1 MSKTRSKSE
10 EKRLQILSAAKDLF
24 CAQGFTAISMDMIAK
39 EAGVS
44 KQTVYS
50 HFGNKDE
57 LFTAAI
63 EQKCVSLKFSE
74 IQLRE
79 DISAREVITLI
90 SRSFSQMI
98 LSEDAMQVHRA
109 SVSEAYTNP
118 TVARLFY
125 ATGPMQ
131 VIEQVAKILRS
142 LDESGKLKVEE
153 PRMASVQLLKMLQG
167 EARME
172 AEYNIEARQSE
183 AEINAYI
190 QNCIDMF
197 LRAYA
202 P

>member
-24 CAQGFTAISMDMIAK
+24 SAQGFTAISMDQIAK
-39 EAGVS
+39 AAGVS

-63 EQKCVSLKFSE
+63 EQKCIGLRLGE
-74 IQLRE
+74 IQLPE
-79 DISAREVITLI
+79 EVSAREVITQI
-90 SRSFSQMI
+90 SHSFSRMI
-98 LSEDAMQVHRA
+98 LSEDAMQVHRT

-125 ATGPMQ
+125 NTGPIK
-131 VIEQVAKILRS
+131 VITEVARILQQ
-142 LDESGKLKVEE
+142 LDERGKLRVEE
-153 PRMASVQLLKMLQG
+153 PRMAAVQLLKMLQG

-172 AEYNIEARQSE
+172 AEYNAEVRQSE
-183 AEINAYI
+183 AEIQAYT

>member
-24 CAQGFTAISMDMIAK
+24 SAQGFTAISMDQIAK
-39 EAGVS
+39 AAGVS

-57 LFTAAI
+57 LFAAAI

-74 IQLRE
+74 IQLPE
-79 DISAREVITLI
+79 DVSAREVITQI
-90 SRSFSQMI
+90 AHSFSQMI
-98 LSEDAMQVHRA
+98 LSEDAMQVHRT

-131 VIEQVAKILRS
+131 VIEQVARILQK
-142 LDESGKLKVEE
+142 LDKNGKLRVEV
-153 PRMASVQLLKMLQG
+153 PRMAAVQLLKMLQG

-172 AEYNIEARQSE
+172 AEYNIEVRQSE
-183 AEINAYI
+183 TDIKAYT

-197 LRAYA
+197 LRAYST
-202 P
+202 